1 MTMSMKRK
9 ILMVFCLL
17 FYVIGGI
24 MAQTNEL
31 NAMKVV
37 VFNNMTYQ
45 KPEQKK
51 GVGAVLGTVA
61 SALITKQITE
71 QQTGYQEALRAAIV
85 KGVSQGHRIKLMDG
99 IGMDQAN
106 WYVDATVTNI
116 STTQKVE
123 TYKDKEGKD
132 KTKTLYKAHVGL
144 TLQVKDAQNNQVLAS
159 PMFSIS
165 DYDCSWIETTEGAL
179 NSAFQTLA
187 GRITTYFDRWM
198 PLHANI
204 VEGAREKKDKQKEVY
219 IDLGNYT
226 KGVYVGLHFGV
237 YTTKMVAG
245 KEARK
250 QIGKL
255 KITDIQ
261 GDEISLCKVQS
272 GGKDIK
278 AAIDEGTPLLV
289 ISNE

>member
-1 MTMSMKRK
+1 M
-9 ILMVFCLL
+9 IGNMV
-17 FYVIGGI
+17 
-24 MAQTNEL
+24 AQTNSL
-31 NAMKVV
+31 NVMKTV
-37 VFNNMTYQ
+37 VFNNLTYQ
-45 KPEQKK
+45 LPEPKK

-71 QQTGYQEALRAAIV
+71 QQTGYREALRAAIV

-99 IGMDQAN
+99 TGMDQAD

-123 TYKDKEGKD
+123 TYKDKDGKD
-132 KTKTLYKAHVGL
+132 QTKTYYKAHVGV
-144 TLQVKDAQNNQVLAS
+144 TLHVKSVETNQVLAS
-159 PMFSIS
+159 PMFSLS

-179 NSAFQTLA
+179 NNAFHTLA
-187 GRITTYFDRWM
+187 DRITTYFDRWM

-204 VEGAREKKDKQKEVY
+204 VEGARDKKDKQKEVY

-226 KGVYVGLHFGV
+226 KGMYTGLRFGV

-250 QIGKL
+250 QIGRL
-255 KITDIQ
+255 KVIDIE
-261 GDEISLCKVQS
+261 GGEISLCKVQS

-278 AAIDEGTPLLV
+278 AALDAGTPLLV